1 MQTVLKFLDDLWNI
15 RWVTGHRTQVAMWGL
30 KIAAVVL
37 SYQGIATA
45 KDLIAAGI
53 NLPDVP
59 STVLLWASPLPAYF
73 AAKVEQF
80 AKAHKP
86 T

>member
-1 MQTVLKFLDDLWNI
+1 MTQVLKFLDDLWNI
-15 RWVTGHRTQVAMWGL
+15 SWVKGHRTQIAMWAL
-30 KIAAVVL
+30 KIAAVAL

-45 KDLIAAGI
+45 PDLIKAGV

-59 STVLLWASPLPAYF
+59 ANLLLWLSPLPTYF

-80 AKAHKP
+80 SKEHKP
-86 T
+86 G